1 MQARAATTWRQC
13 ITISCCPTATNETEF
28 QIIQIQFNVNFIHP
42 WYYYCWEYGMKN
54 LINRGTC
61 WFDNVW
67 KIIYHFGLTEAL
79 TGTINLH
86 WCIFFNQGAMVSTS
100 IDQSNRI
107 DIGTI
112 LICRGATR
120 STPHSS
126 SNPKTPA
133 HSRDIGYILL
143 RLIAWMMCTYTHH
156 AIAHYTH
163 AHTPVRVHIYR
174 RIPTILH
181 PSLGNLDG
189 EGDDT
194 RARNSANP

>member
-1 MQARAATTWRQC
+1 M
-13 ITISCCPTATNETEF
+13 TAK
-28 QIIQIQFNVNFIHP
+28 P
-42 WYYYCWEYGMKN
+42 SG
-54 LINRGTC
+54 LIMC
-61 WFDNVW
+61 E
-67 KIIYHFGLTEAL
+67 KYIIYEFCSTEAS
-79 TGTINLH
+79 TSTINLVH
-86 WCIFFNQGAMVSTS
+86 FLRQGHG
-100 IDQSNRI
+100 IHIIQQSNRV

-143 RLIAWMMCTYTHH
+143 RLIAWMMCTYTQH

-189 EGDDT
+189 GGDDTT